1 MLPNPSA
8 LKDTKKGSVIKPSTV
23 VVGVSAAT
31 MFYELVGTSTHYEV
45 RARGESLG
53 IPLGTFSARDV
64 TLRPFGRRRAAAR
77 TNQNNQINLKQ

>member
-1 MLPNPSA
+1 M
-8 LKDTKKGSVIKPSTV
+8 
-23 VVGVSAAT
+23 VGVSAAT